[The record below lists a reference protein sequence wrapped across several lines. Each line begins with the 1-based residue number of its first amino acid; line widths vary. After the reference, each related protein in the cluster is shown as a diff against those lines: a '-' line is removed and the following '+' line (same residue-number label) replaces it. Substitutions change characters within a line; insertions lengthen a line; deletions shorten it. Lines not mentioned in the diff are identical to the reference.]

1 MDKDTKIKVALA
13 IFGAFG
19 GGMCVSNA
27 IGIYA
32 VREKEKTIAMWK
44 DIADSHFHLFEKL
57 VSLTNDPDILRQVL
71 TEAEFQ
77 RIVDRLDE

>member
-13 IFGAFG
+13 IGAFG
-19 GGMCVSNA
+19 AGQIVNGLIARRTIIDLKKA
-27 IGIYA
+27 ID
-32 VREKEKTIAMWK
+32 VWK

-77 RIVDRLDE
+77 SIVDRLDE